1 MKFRNPFAPKPRA
14 VAPEIDR
21 VKALV
26 RDLLALPDDSG
37 LTISEIACRDAA
49 CGGVETVALVLPPNG
64 ETWLL
69 RMPGPAVAVTA
80 DTLLGAA
87 LAAGVATPGAPAP
100 AGGEVVVLRENH
112 GT

>member
-14 VAPEIDR
+14 AAPDIAR

-26 RDLLALPDDSG
+26 RELLALADDSG

-49 CGGVETVALVLPPNG
+49 CGGVETVALVLPPDG
-64 ETWLL
+64 GTWLL
-69 RMPGPAVAVTA
+69 RMPGPAASVTA
-80 DTLLGAA
+80 DTLLRAA
-87 LAAGVATPGAPAP
+87 VAAGVPTPGASRA
-100 AGGEVVVLRENH
+100 AGGEVVVLRENP